1 MKKVLFGCI
10 IVMAVILTIGISWG
24 NLFKRGYTQD
34 EYGQELTMRDQRIEE
49 LEDSIMQMQLK
60 LDVYDKA
67 VKWFREADAGELQRG
82 IEQIRSISKD
92 VPLP

>member
-49 LEDSIMQMQLK
+49 LEDSIMKMQLK
-60 LDVYDKA
+60 QL
-67 VKWFREADAGELQRG
+67 FRKKTGYLYEETDN
-82 IEQIRSISKD
+82 
-92 VPLP
+92 